1 LKLSSAEERILS
13 SSDAQLYEQDFVRW
27 TEEQSRA
34 LRKASQSGVNLPLD
48 WENLAEE
55 IDDLGR
61 SLRRE
66 LRSRLTVIVEHL
78 MKLEHSPAIDSRG
91 GWMDTINRERLNIE
105 DLLED
110 SPSLRR
116 ELPSMI
122 EQLKPRVARLAGN
135 SLFGYGETVKKL
147 PVPAYTEDQ
156 VLGEWFPGDSSL
168 PANGDQEEP
177 G

>member
-1 LKLSSAEERILS
+1 MS
-13 SSDAQLYEQDFVRW
+13 SSDAQLYEEDFVRW

-78 MKLEHSPAIDSRG
+78 MKLEALASHRSAWRLDGYHQPRTAEYRG
-91 GWMDTINRERLNIE
+91 STG
-105 DLLED
+105 
-110 SPSLRR
+110 
-116 ELPSMI
+116 
-122 EQLKPRVARLAGN
+122 G
-135 SLFGYGETVKKL
+135 
-147 PVPAYTEDQ
+147 
-156 VLGEWFPGDSSL
+156 
-168 PANGDQEEP
+168 
-177 G
+177 

>member
-1 LKLSSAEERILS
+1 MSSSA
-13 SSDAQLYEQDFVRW
+13 APLYEEDFVRS
-27 TEEQSRA
+27 TEEQARA
-34 LRKASQSGVNLPLD
+34 LRKASQSRVNLALD
-48 WENLAEE
+48 WQNLAEE

-61 SLRRE
+61 SVRRE
-66 LRSRLTVIVEHL
+66 LRRRLTVIVEHL
-78 MKLEHSPAIDSRG
+78 MKLEHSQAIDPRG
-91 GWMDTINRERLNIE
+91 GWMDTINRERLSIE

-122 EQLKPRVARLAGN
+122 ERLKPRVARLATS
-135 SLFGYGETVKKL
+135 SLFGYGETVKSL

-156 VLGEWFPGDSSL
+156 VLAGWFPGDSSL
-168 PANGDQEEP
+168 PANGEQEES